1 MAGIENIRLIEQ
13 HTPSELQPDDELKE
27 LGLSGPPKGEHPLD
41 RPEVRKRFNR
51 VYDWWMQELVRQADV
66 RAEALRDHEIYDGPG
81 QWTAEEMAILRE
93 RLQEPLVFNQ
103 VKPTVDWVL
112 GSEKKLRLDYRVMP
126 RGEEDAQAAEIKTKG
141 IKYLSDVNR
150 TGFKRSRAFADA
162 VISGVGWLDHG
173 ISGDAEDEPIQVRY
187 EDWRN
192 VWYDSLSVEP
202 DYSDARYVF
211 RGKWVDE
218 DIAIAYF
225 PDRADVIH
233 AAANEDAGTL
243 FGDPSFDLE
252 DISNNEDGY
261 NTDALRS
268 GFYSYAGE
276 VGASRRSRVFLVE
289 AWYRVPARKKIL
301 RGKGLGALNGAEFD
315 PDDPNHATIVAQ
327 GLGSPVD
334 TIQME
339 VRQMI
344 FCGSHVL
351 HDSVSPYRHNRFPLV
366 PIWGYRRK
374 RDNAPYGMVRNLR
387 DPQRDLNKRRSKALY
402 ILNSN
407 KTIVEEDAFV
417 GTLQE
422 FYDSRQRPDGVTLMR
437 KDRIGAI
444 RDENDRGIAR
454 EHIELMQQDERYI
467 QNTSGVTDELMARET
482 NAVSGVAIKSRQEQG
497 QVVVAE
503 LFDNYRLAFQLSGE
517 IQLSLMEQ
525 YWTGE
530 KVFRIVGE
538 GNTPEYVHV
547 SGAGGLNDIT
557 ATKADFVISEQDYSA
572 TIRRAMFETL
582 GDMATRM
589 PPEVAIQL
597 LDLVFDLSDLPGKE
611 KFVERIRQL
620 NGQKDPNAEHDPNA
634 EPEIDPA
641 EQAKLQQMETQNRI
655 LQTQLAGEQ
664 AKVAKLEAEARL
676 VQAKIGTEMVNQRVA
691 VAGVG
696 YDQEKLKIERAQTL
710 NAIEQAEH
718 GRRMMELAQREQKKP
733 GDGVSGDSE
742 PVQRNKGQQGSTERG
757 LKSNNQEKA

>member
-1 MAGIENIRLIEQ
+1 MAGIENIRIIEQ
-13 HTPSELQPDDELKE
+13 HEPREFQVMDELEE
-27 LGLSGPPKGEHPLD
+27 LGLPKPPKGEHPLD
-41 RPEVRKRFNR
+41 KADVRKRFNR
-51 VYDWWMQELVRQADV
+51 VYDWWMQERIKQADV
-66 RAEALRDHEIYDGPG
+66 RAEAMRDHEIYDGPG
-81 QWTAEEMAILRE
+81 QWTAEEIAALRE
-93 RLQEPLVFNQ
+93 RLQEALVFNQ

-112 GSEKKLRLDYRVMP
+112 GTEKKLRIDYRVMP
-126 RGEEDAQAAEIKTKG
+126 RGEEDAPAAEAKTNG

-150 TGFKRSRAFADA
+150 TGFKRSRAFYDA

-173 ISGDAEDEPIQVRY
+173 ISGDPEDEPIQVRY

-252 DISNNEDGY
+252 DISQNEDGY
-261 NTDALRS
+261 NTDTLRT
-268 GFYSYAGE
+268 GFYSFAGE
-276 VGASRRSRVFLVE
+276 ASESKRSRVFLVE
-289 AWYRVPARKKIL
+289 AWYKLPARKKVL
-301 RGKGLGALNGAEFD
+301 RGKELGTLNGVEFNQED
-315 PDDPNHATIVAQ
+315 PDHAEMMAQ
-327 GLGSPVD
+327 GLGAPVD
-334 TIQME
+334 TIRME
-339 VRQMI
+339 MRQMI
-344 FCGSHVL
+344 FCGSYVL
-351 HDSVSPYRHNRFPLV
+351 YETISPYRHNRFSLV
-366 PIWGYRRK
+366 PIWGFRRK
-374 RDNAPYGMVRNLR
+374 KDNAPYGMVRNLR

-417 GTLQE
+417 GTLNE
-422 FYDSRQRPDGVTLMR
+422 FYDSRQRPDGVTIMK
-437 KDRIGAI
+437 KDRIQAI
-444 RDENDRGIAR
+444 RDENDRSLAR
-454 EHIELMQQDERYI
+454 EHIELMAQDERYI
-467 QNTSGVTDELMARET
+467 QNTSGVTDELMARQT
-482 NAVSGVAIKSRQEQG
+482 NAVSGVAIQNRQEQG
-497 QVVVAE
+497 QVVTQD

-525 YWTGE
+525 YWTEE
-530 KVFRIVGE
+530 KSFRIVGD
-538 GNTPEYVHV
+538 GNAPEFVQV
-547 SGAGGLNDIT
+547 NGMDGLNDIT
-557 ATKADFVISEQDYSA
+557 ASQADFVVSEQDYSA

-582 GDMATRM
+582 SEMITKF
-589 PPEVAIQL
+589 PPELAIQL

-611 KFVERIRQL
+611 KFVDRIRQI
-620 NGQKDPNAEHDPNA
+620 NGQKDPDAKDDPDA
-634 EPEIDPA
+634 APEVDPA
-641 EQAKLQQMETQNRI
+641 EAAKQQQMETQNQI

-710 NAIEQAEH
+710 NAIETAEH
-718 GRRMMELAQREQKKP
+718 GRRMMEIQQKE
-733 GDGVSGDSE
+733 GDGVSGDSA
-742 PVQRNKGQQGSTERG
+742 PVKRAKGQRGSTERG
-757 LKSNNQEKA
+757 LKSNNRKAD